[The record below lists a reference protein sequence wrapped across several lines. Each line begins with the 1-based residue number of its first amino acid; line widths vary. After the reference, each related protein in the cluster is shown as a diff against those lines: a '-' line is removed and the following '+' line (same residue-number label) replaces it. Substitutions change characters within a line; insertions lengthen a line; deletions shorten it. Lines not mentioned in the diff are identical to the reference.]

1 MASFQGLRLAFTS
14 IEANN
19 YYIRLLLANGVEDVL
34 DISQAPN
41 TDQEGFLAWWVTEK
55 ERAARDEK
63 KILVVYNSYEQSCH
77 RKWLKAIE
85 EEEFYDNFN
94 GSTRVRFTTVSKLS
108 QSIHDSKPLSDDW
121 GEVITQNWDEII
133 DTMSIDSV
141 SSVQADDDQNP

>member
-14 IEANN
+14 IESNN
-19 YYIRLLLANGVEDVL
+19 HYIRLLLANGVDDVL

-63 KILVVYNSYEQSCH
+63 KILVVCNSYEQSCH

-108 QSIHDSKPLSDDW
+108 QSIHDSKPLRDDW
-121 GEVITQNWDEII
+121 GEVITLNWDEII

>member
-55 ERAARDEK
+55 ERAAREEK
-63 KILVVYNSYEQSCH
+63 KILVVCNSYEQSCH
-77 RKWLKAIE
+77 RKWLKLSKKRNSMTILTDRQE
-85 EEEFYDNFN
+85 LDSRLYQNFPSPSMTAN
-94 GSTRVRFTTVSKLS
+94 L
-108 QSIHDSKPLSDDW
+108 
-121 GEVITQNWDEII
+121 
-133 DTMSIDSV
+133 
-141 SSVQADDDQNP
+141 